1 MALKKGIWSGPI
13 LDNHFHLN
21 PQGRYLDAARDFQR
35 AGGTHLVLIHCPDFA
50 NPPTTYDEHFSSYSD
65 TCDTAQKV
73 RETSG
78 LDVRVVLGPHPAA
91 FAHQFEK
98 WVGEKGDDGIEMAV
112 ENYWNSI
119 DAAMCFIHENKAVA
133 LGEVGRPHWE
143 VSEQIWKLSNE
154 LLKQTMSLSKKE
166 SIPLQLHVEAGVEE
180 VYSSLASLADSVG
193 LNRSRLIRH
202 FAPPD
207 ISRENTMGITPS
219 VNLRKSGLEK
229 LMLQI
234 ESSDGFMLE
243 TDYMD
248 DPRRPGAVLG
258 PKTVPK
264 RTQQLAELSIESN
277 IIDEELFWNM
287 HVEIPNSLYGV

>member
-1 MALKKGIWSGPI
+1 MALKNGIWSGPI

-21 PQGRYLDAARDFQR
+21 PNGRYLDAANDFKR
-35 AGGTHLVLIHCPDFA
+35 AGGTHLMLIHCPDFV
-50 NPPTTYDEHFSSYSD
+50 NPPTTINGHKDAYSE

-73 RETSG
+73 REKVG
-78 LDVRVVLGPHPAA
+78 LDVKVVLGPHPAA

-98 WVGEKGDDGIEMAV
+98 WLEDKGESGIELAI
-112 ENYWNSI
+112 ENYWYSI
-119 DAAMCFIHENKAVA
+119 DAAMSFIHENQAVA

-143 VSEQIWKLSNE
+143 VSDQMWKLSND
-154 LLKQTMSLSKKE
+154 LLKETMELAKKE
-166 SIPLQLHVEAGVEE
+166 SIPLQLHVEGGVED
-180 VYSSLASLADSVG
+180 VYSSLGIIADSAG
-193 LNRSRLIRH
+193 LSRNRLIRH
-202 FAPPD
+202 FAPPEV
-207 ISRENTMGITPS
+207 SRENTKGLTPS

-229 LMLQI
+229 LLLEI

-264 RTQQLAELSIESN
+264 RTQQLAEMSKEFD

-287 HVEIPNSLYGV
+287 HVEIPNSLYGN